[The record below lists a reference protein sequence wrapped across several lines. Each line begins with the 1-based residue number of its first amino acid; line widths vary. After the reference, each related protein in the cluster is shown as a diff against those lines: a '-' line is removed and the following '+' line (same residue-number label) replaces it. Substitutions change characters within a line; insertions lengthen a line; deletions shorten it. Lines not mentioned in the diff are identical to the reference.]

1 MKILLTGAS
10 GFLGKIIYN
19 KLVEQKKQVMTLSR
33 AGAMINIDLSK
44 VIPNLENVDLV
55 VHSAGKAHF
64 VPKSEAEKQEFF
76 DVNVKGTENLLLGLS
91 NLSILPNSFVFIS
104 SVAVYG
110 CESGKLINESY
121 GLNAKDPYGRSKI
134 EAERIVEQ
142 WCKTNDV
149 ICVILRLPLLVG
161 VNPPGNLG
169 SMIKGIENGYY
180 FNIGGGKARK
190 SMVLAEDVA
199 DFIPKVAAVGGIYN
213 LTDGT
218 HPDFFQLSSVLSKQ
232 KNKKKPFSIP
242 LIIANIIGHIGD
254 LFGRKILINSSKL
267 KKITTDLTFDDS
279 KVRREQ
285 DWKPRSILDYLKE
298 NDL

>member
-19 KLVEQKKQVMTLSR
+19 KLVEQNKEVITLSR
-33 AGAMINIDLSK
+33 TGAMINIDLSK
-44 VIPNLENVDLV
+44 AIPNLENVDLV

-64 VPKSEAEKQEFF
+64 VPKTEAEKQVFF

-91 NLSILPNSFVFIS
+91 NLSILPNSFIFIS

-110 CESGKLINESY
+110 CESGTLIDENHT
-121 GLNAKDPYGRSKI
+121 LNANDPYGRSKI
-134 EAERIVEQ
+134 EAERIVEE
-142 WCKTNDV
+142 WCKKNNV

-169 SMIKGIENGYY
+169 SMIKGIEKGYY

-190 SMVLAEDVA
+190 SMVLTEDVA
-199 DFIPKVAAVGGIYN
+199 DFIPKVATVGGTYN
-213 LTDGT
+213 LTDGA
-218 HPDFFQLSSVLSKQ
+218 HPDFFQLSNVLSKQ
-232 KNKKKPFSIP
+232 KNKHKPFNLP
-242 LIIANIIGHIGD
+242 MGIAKIMGLAGD
-254 LFGRKILINSSKL
+254 LFGSKSLINSSKL

-279 KVRREQ
+279 KARREQ
-285 DWKPRSILDYLKE
+285 EWKPKTILDYLKE
-298 NDL
+298 NNL